1 MATNEPECP
10 RIGKDLVV
18 CFLVENEGQ
27 TMTGHRLDV
36 GCLARS
42 ILCQYSA
49 CTPEGDEPS

>member
-18 CFLVENEGQ
+18 CFSVENEGQ

-36 GCLARS
+36 GCWARS

-49 CTPEGDEPS
+49 CTPESDEPS